1 MTWGVRM
8 PLGGFDPDLVQR
20 ARPVGIR
27 VEISDL
33 GTCVSDCVPN
43 LPNTGF
49 DGSTMMVLLVVA
61 ATLLL
66 AGIALVRRRRS
77 TTGAGS
83 RSGI

>member
-1 MTWGVRM
+1 MTWGVQM

-33 GTCVSDCVPN
+33 GSCVSDCVPN

-61 ATLLL
+61 VALLL
-66 AGIALVRRRRS
+66 AGIALVRRHRS

-83 RSGI
+83 RSGL